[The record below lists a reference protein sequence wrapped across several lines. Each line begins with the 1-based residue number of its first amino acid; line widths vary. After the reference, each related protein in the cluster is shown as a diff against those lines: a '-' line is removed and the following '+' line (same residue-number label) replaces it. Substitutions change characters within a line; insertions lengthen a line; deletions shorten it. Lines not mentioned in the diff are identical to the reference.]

1 MTDQNAAFVG
11 SIPANYDRYLGPLFF
26 HGYADDLA
34 ARVPVSDGVRVLE
47 IACGTGIVTE
57 RLAQRLR
64 GRGSLVATDLNEAML
79 AHAQRRLGPHAGVE
93 WRQADGTRLPFDAGS
108 FDVVVCQFG
117 LMFFPDKAA
126 GVAEA
131 FRVLRPGG
139 RYLFSVWDVI
149 ERNPAARITHETAAA
164 FFPVEPPGFYR
175 VPFSLH
181 EPAGV
186 TRFLE
191 QARFSDIAWEYVETT
206 GTSPSAAEAATGLI
220 EGNPIYDAIM
230 QRRPDALADI
240 KAAVAGKVAAEL
252 GDHPVRCPLRALVFS
267 ARRP

>member
-1 MTDQNAAFVG
+1 MTDQHAAFVG
-11 SIPANYDRYLGPLFF
+11 SIPTNYDRYLGPLFF

-47 IACGTGIVTE
+47 VACGTGIVTE
-57 RLAQRLR
+57 RIARR
-64 GRGSLVATDLNEAML
+64 VHGRGSLEATDLNEAML
-79 AHAQRRLGPHAGVE
+79 AHAQRRLGPRPGVE
-93 WRQADGTRLPFDAGS
+93 WRQADGTRLPFEDGV

-117 LMFFPDKAA
+117 LMFFPDTAA

-139 RYLFSVWDVI
+139 RYLLNVWDVI
-149 ERNPAARITHETAAA
+149 ERNPVARIAHETATS

-181 EPAGV
+181 DPAGV
-186 TRFLE
+186 TRLLE
-191 QARFSDIAWEYVETT
+191 QARFANIAWEYVEKT
-206 GTSPSAAEAATGLI
+206 GTSPSATEAATGII

-230 QRRPDALADI
+230 QRRPDALAEI
-240 KAAVAGKVAAEL
+240 EAAVAGKIAAEL
-252 GDHPVRCPLRALVFS
+252 GDHPVRCPMRALVFS